1 MEHSPSSIMEGSI
14 LNVTPVYSNLTTAF
28 DDGARE
34 GEAYISS
41 MINIVCRPIW
51 IIMGTIGKCFLHVRC
66 VKFLSLNSYILKE
79 LFLCFQK
86 LVIANCTLFYCG
98 RFPTPGIEPGS

>member
-1 MEHSPSSIMEGSI
+1 MEYSPSSIMEGST
-14 LNVTPVYSNLTTAF
+14 LNVTSVYSNLTTAV

-51 IIMGTIGKCFLHVRC
+51 IIMGTIGKCFLHVSSSY
-66 VKFLSLNSYILKE
+66 LLILTPLNP
-79 LFLCFQK
+79 LFPL
-86 LVIANCTLFYCG
+86 ATTLLNY
-98 RFPTPGIEPGS
+98 E